1 VKNLIQ
7 SGPLDCREDDDRGTN
22 KTSQVPNYTTS
33 LPHYHGIT
41 NIAVR
46 IEWLIENKVMEV
58 KPTVH
63 MFMSRRSSSCSLS
76 KA

>member
-7 SGPLDCREDDDRGTN
+7 SGALNCREDDDDRGTN
-22 KTSQVPNYTTS
+22 KTSQVPHYTTT
-33 LPHYHGIT
+33 LHGIT

-58 KPTVH
+58 KLTAH